1 MTISEKLAYIKG
13 LRDGVGLDAEKPEAR
28 VIDAMLDLLG
38 DISTAIS
45 DLDDQALAV
54 SDELDE
60 MEDSLDL
67 LEDVV
72 FGEDEDEDDEDDYE
86 SYDEDEEDE
95 TDDEDE
101 DDDDEENDGYGIDED
116 EAMEDAWEHEGR
128 VRTTMG
134 VLNTFSVLLGVF
146 VIFVLVAMLLG
157 LFSWLRTDI
166 LHSLTLLEGGIR

>member
-101 DDDDEENDGYGIDED
+101 DDDDEAVYDFGDEVVYELSCPACGESITIDEEMLERGSIKCPKCGEDLEFDLSD
-116 EAMEDAWEHEGR
+116 EEDDSEEK
-128 VRTTMG
+128 
-134 VLNTFSVLLGVF
+134 
-146 VIFVLVAMLLG
+146 
-157 LFSWLRTDI
+157 
-166 LHSLTLLEGGIR
+166 

>member
-28 VIDAMLDLLG
+28 VIDAVLDLLG

-72 FGEDEDEDDEDDYE
+72 FGDDEDEDDDYE
-86 SYDEDEEDE
+86 SYDEDEDDEDE
-95 TDDEDE
+95 SDDEDE
-101 DDDDEENDGYGIDED
+101 DDDEAVYDFGDEVVYELSCPACGESITIDEEMLERGSIKCPKCGEDLEFDLSDEED
-116 EAMEDAWEHEGR
+116 EEEK
-128 VRTTMG
+128 
-134 VLNTFSVLLGVF
+134 
-146 VIFVLVAMLLG
+146 
-157 LFSWLRTDI
+157 
-166 LHSLTLLEGGIR
+166 